1 MLATKAG
8 AQMFKY
14 HGDTSMVNDAA
25 MLKVGL
31 RGEFDLGPKI
41 ILYKTIVS
49 KYRILTPF
57 AKRSGIGPDAT
68 LIVL

>member
-14 HGDTSMVNDAA
+14 HGNTSMVNDAA

-41 ILYKTIVS
+41 IRYKTIVS
-49 KYRILTPF
+49 KYRIVTPF
-57 AKRSGIGPDAT
+57 AKRTPP
-68 LIVL
+68 